1 MTLTL
6 YHNPRCSKSR
16 EALSLLEEQGLEPT
30 IVRYLDTPPDA
41 AALKRLAK
49 LLGVKPRAMMRS
61 GEKIYKE
68 LGLDDPKTSDADLF
82 AAMAAHPVLIER
94 PILVSGGRA
103 VIGRPPEKVLDL
115 I

>member
-6 YHNPRCSKSR
+6 FHNPKCSKSR
-16 EALSLLEEQGLEPT
+16 EALTLLEEQGLEPI
-30 IVRYLDTPPDA
+30 IVRYLETPPDVA
-41 AALKRLAK
+41 GLKKLAK
-49 LLGVKPRAMMRS
+49 LLGVTPRDMMRS
-61 GEKIYKE
+61 GDKIFKA

-82 AAMAAHPVLIER
+82 AAMAAHPILIER

-103 VIGRPPEKVLDL
+103 VIGRPPEKVLEL